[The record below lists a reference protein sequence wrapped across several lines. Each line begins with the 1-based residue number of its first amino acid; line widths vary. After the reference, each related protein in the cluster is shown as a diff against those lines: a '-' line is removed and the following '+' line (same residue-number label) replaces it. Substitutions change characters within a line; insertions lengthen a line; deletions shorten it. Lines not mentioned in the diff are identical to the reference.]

1 MSGSNNPTI
10 VDCICKDTTI
20 CYKILTL
27 SCQNT
32 PPATLFSFFR
42 IPVTAAC
49 YPNAPL
55 LPHPPVFRVKNRIA
69 MINLKF
75 NVIFPK
81 INYAEIAPEE
91 PKNVTKR
98 PKPPLSS

>member
-42 IPVTAAC
+42 IPVTAA
-49 YPNAPL
+49 PSPTAPP
-55 LPHPPVFRVKNRIA
+55 LPRPPVFG
-69 MINLKF
+69 
-75 NVIFPK
+75 PK
-81 INYAEIAPEE
+81 
-91 PKNVTKR
+91 K
-98 PKPPLSS
+98 SSFSDKS